1 MTVTVG
7 GAAAAAGAEY
17 VLMKTENRILL
28 NVSGRL
34 STTGRANG
42 EMPLDNAISDH
53 LIVE

>member
-28 NVSGRL
+28 SVSGRL